1 MVIHLEMELR
11 SFRFSFDHVFRN
23 NCIIKS
29 LCSRIQ
35 FALGMFLYIL
45 CSFQTDNYGLYG
57 WGEIAQN
64 PGISFVRCRVYNLI
78 LICP

>member
-1 MVIHLEMELR
+1 MVIHLEIELR
-11 SFRFSFDHVFRN
+11 RFSFGNVFGQN
-23 NCIIKS
+23 HIQS

-35 FALGMFLYIL
+35 FAVGMFLYIL

-64 PGISFVRCRVYNLI
+64 PGISFVLCTLYNLI
-78 LICP
+78 LICS